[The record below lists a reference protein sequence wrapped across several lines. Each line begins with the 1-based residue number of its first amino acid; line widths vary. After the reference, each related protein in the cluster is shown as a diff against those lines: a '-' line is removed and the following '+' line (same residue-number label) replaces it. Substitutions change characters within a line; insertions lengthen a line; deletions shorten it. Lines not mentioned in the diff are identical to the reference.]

1 MSVEEAR
8 PLMNH
13 AHAYQEQE
21 MQPAGT
27 GPIDVLA
34 SGEAGSGAPPI
45 LLSIEIDEQ
54 VDAAL
59 RATHQRLNAESNP
72 NPKTVTWQDFL
83 ATAVAIG
90 LERLSRFTAA
100 ELLALLEENEEA

>member
-45 LLSIEIDEQ
+45 RLSIEISSDLMANLEREFQ
-54 VDAAL
+54 TRNREMNPGITFDAFV
-59 RATHQRLNAESNP
+59 R
-72 NPKTVTWQDFL
+72 VIID
-83 ATAVAIG
+83 VG
-90 LERLSRFTAA
+90 LERLLQLSPEEA
-100 ELLALLEENEEA
+100 LALVEREEEEG